1 MNHLHM
7 SFAAFTELQ
16 ELLPQEERL
25 PNKVF
30 FKEAEQWFK
39 TAHSSA
45 PWSRRPGFKRNTDLP
60 QTVVKD
66 FLGHCWSR
74 NMSFGRSM
82 IRFTVFKTLSNVHLR
97 LLLLQRF

>member
-1 MNHLHM
+1 MVQN
-7 SFAAFTELQ
+7 
-16 ELLPQEERL
+16 
-25 PNKVF
+25 
-30 FKEAEQWFK
+30 
-39 TAHSSA
+39 HSSA

-82 IRFTVFKTLSNVHLR
+82 IRFTVSKTLSNVQCGAA
-97 LLLLQRF
+97 LQQMQRELFRDGGV